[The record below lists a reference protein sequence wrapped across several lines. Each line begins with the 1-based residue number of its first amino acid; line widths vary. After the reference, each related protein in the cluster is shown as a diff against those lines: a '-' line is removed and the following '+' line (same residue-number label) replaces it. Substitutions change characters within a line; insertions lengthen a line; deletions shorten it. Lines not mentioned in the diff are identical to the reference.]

1 MAIIRFKD
9 ILLEIKNTTIDFG
22 YHYTSKENYD
32 KIQRE
37 GLKINQRENLTNT
50 FGNES
55 DNWVKRAYGL
65 TPIFLSLKPLKQ
77 FGPRRPYGSSYDWV
91 LLKVD
96 VRGLDIVADLGF
108 LIDHGAYIEE
118 DGFWFKYKPNWLADD
133 EYRYE
138 DLHGSDTFDLN
149 NVIKNTGTF
158 VVLEDIDVNRI
169 KKVGEHN
176 KFSLGGIMNYLT
188 QK

>member
-1 MAIIRFKD
+1 MAMISLKT
-9 ILLEIKNTTIDFG
+9 LLSEIENTTIDFG

-32 KIQRE
+32 KIQKE
-37 GLKINQRENLTNT
+37 GLRINQRENLTNK

-77 FGPRRPYGSSYDWV
+77 FGPRMPMGSNYDWV

-96 VRGLDIVADLGF
+96 VRGLDIAADLGF

-118 DGFWFKYKPNWLADD
+118 DGFWFERKPKWLDD
-133 EYRYE
+133 YEYSYE
-138 DLHGSDTFDLN
+138 DLQGSDTFDLN
-149 NVIKNTGTF
+149 SVIKNTGTF
-158 VVLEDIDVNRI
+158 VVLENIDVNRI
-169 KKVGEHN
+169 NKVGEHN

>member
-1 MAIIRFKD
+1 MISLKT
-9 ILLEIKNTTIDFG
+9 LLSEIKNTTIDFG

-32 KIQRE
+32 KMQKE
-37 GLKINQRENLTNT
+37 GLKINQSQHLTH
-50 FGNES
+50 GGE
-55 DNWVKRAYGL
+55 WVKNAYGI

-77 FGPRRPYGSSYDWV
+77 FGPRMPYGSNYDWV

-96 VRGLDIVADLGF
+96 VRGLDIAADLGF
-108 LIDHGAYIEE
+108 LIDYGAYIEE
-118 DGFWFKYKPNWLADD
+118 DGFWFKRKPNWLGDD
-133 EYRYE
+133 EYSYE
-138 DLHGSDTFDLN
+138 DLQGSDTFDLN
-149 NVIKNTGTF
+149 SVIKNTGTF
-158 VVLEDIDVNRI
+158 VVLENIDVNRI